1 MVFILTVFT
10 LLFVAFTTVLYLFL
24 FLVKKELI
32 FTAKHQSLFSIFLP
46 ILLGIFA
53 GSLFITTGTLDEV
66 VRGVAVS
73 LAIISYA
80 INGRGIASDRFVI
93 HPLDNRGI
101 KFDEVDRVV
110 LFRDEKKNEVK
121 MNFFKFGLRGPLMKF
136 STPMDE
142 LVKFLSKHLKE
153 GTPIDVVMDSNNK

>member
-1 MVFILTVFT
+1 MIMTVFT

-24 FLVKKELI
+24 FLVRKELI
-32 FTAKHQSLFSIFLP
+32 FTAKHQSLFSIIFP
-46 ILLGIFA
+46 ILFGVFA
-53 GSLFITTGTLDEV
+53 GSLFITTGTLDEII
-66 VRGVAVS
+66 RGAAVG

-80 INGRGIASDRFVI
+80 INGRGIADDRFVI

-136 STPMDE
+136 STPMDD
-142 LVKFLSKHLKE
+142 LVQFLSKHLKE
-153 GTPIDVVMDSNNK
+153 GTPIDVVMEPNE